1 MLKIFDLE
9 KGKIVKYENA
19 VVIEND
25 EDVSDAV
32 KKEKEKL
39 KYLLVEV
46 ENAKDELFDLICN
59 NYQERQIA
67 IFTNI
72 VNKCK

>member
-39 KYLLVEV
+39 KNLLVEV
-46 ENAKDELFDLICN
+46 ENAKDL
-59 NYQERQIA
+59 Q
-67 IFTNI
+67 
-72 VNKCK
+72 

>member
-39 KYLLVEV
+39 KNLLVEV

-59 NYQERQIA
+59 NYQERQIS

>member
-39 KYLLVEV
+39 KNLLVEV

-59 NYQERQIA
+59 NYQERQID